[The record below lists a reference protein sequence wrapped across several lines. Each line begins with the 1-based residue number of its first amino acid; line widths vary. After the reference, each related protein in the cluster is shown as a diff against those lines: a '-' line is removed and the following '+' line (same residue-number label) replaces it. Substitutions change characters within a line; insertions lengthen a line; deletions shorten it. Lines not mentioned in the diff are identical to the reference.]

1 MLAII
6 EHRMCADDRKVYV
19 WARHLENC
27 GGKGT
32 VAQLIVWMNTEM
44 KSRMRLWEAQDYQH
58 GIPSFILGRTLTLTG
73 QNKSP
78 TQVLTPEF
86 KSLDRQCK
94 RFTLLSTENRIR
106 AVNKDHVCF
115 SCLKRAG
122 RDHKS
127 GNCSRKCQCPQNY
140 QWKPVPILPWSYKEE
155 A

>member
-86 KSLDRQCK
+86 KSLDRPMQEVH
-94 RFTLLSTENRIR
+94 L
-106 AVNKDHVCF
+106 A
-115 SCLKRAG
+115 
-122 RDHKS
+122 
-127 GNCSRKCQCPQNY
+127 
-140 QWKPVPILPWSYKEE
+140 
-155 A
+155 